1 MAQSWPNFRY
11 DPHVAAR
18 REYGTGGI
26 SWIGAT
32 KVRLRIWVP
41 TADGRRR
48 ETRVVRVPDREH
60 GGRGAAKVELEKFIA
75 EVTERSSKEVTPTVT
90 VAEMLEA
97 YLVHCKRIG
106 RTQST
111 IETYGHAVARLPE
124 TIGALELAKLTP
136 RDLDSFYG
144 HLADRLAGNTVRQT
158 HAILSAALEQAIKW
172 GWINENPAK
181 GATPPGRHKPKR
193 SALPLPDIAKMIAAA
208 SAPRRNGPDGDV
220 VIAMAIA
227 MAALTGARRGE
238 LCGMRWSDIDPTT
251 CSITIERQWV
261 PGKGGQYLAPPKS
274 EEGVRSIV
282 LGQLGLALI
291 ERYRDI
297 MRDML
302 RREPD
307 GWLLSYDAGVTPMRA
322 KALGEAITDLGKRLG
337 LEVTTHSFRRV
348 SATQLVAAGVDVDT
362 AARRLG
368 HTKEVMLASYV
379 LGTDDRSIAAAQSIE
394 KRLVEQGLP
403 LERILGAE
411 SIEIENR

>member
-1 MAQSWPNFRY
+1 MATQLPQGGGQNPAYRPAHRQPGLLSLGGACMAQSWPNFRCH
-11 DPHVAAR
+11 PPVAPR

-26 SWIGAT
+26 SWVGAT

-48 ETRVVRVPDREH
+48 ETKVVRVPDREH

-75 EVTERSSKEVTPTVT
+75 EVAERSSAAVTPTVT

-111 IETYGHAVARLPE
+111 IESYGHAAARLP
-124 TIGALELAKLTP
+124 TTLGAMPLTMLKP
-136 RDLDSFYG
+136 RDLDAFYG
-144 HLADRLAGNTVRQT
+144 DLAERLADNTIRQT
-158 HAILSAALEQAIKW
+158 HAILTAALEQAIKW
-172 GWINENPAK
+172 GWITYNPAK
-181 GATPPGRHKPKR
+181 GATAPGRHKPKR
-193 SALPLPDIAKMIAAA
+193 SALPLPDVAKMIAAA
-208 SAPRRNGPDGDV
+208 SAPRKDGTDGDV

-238 LCGMRWSDIDPTT
+238 LCGMKWSDIDPAT

-274 EEGVRSIV
+274 EDGVRSIV
-282 LGQLGLALI
+282 LGQLGLDLL

-297 MRDML
+297 MRDLL

-307 GWLLSYDAGVTPMRA
+307 GWLLSYD
-322 KALGEAITDLGKRLG
+322 
-337 LEVTTHSFRRV
+337 
-348 SATQLVAAGVDVDT
+348 GVDADT

-379 LGTDDRSIAAAQSIE
+379 LGTDDRSIAAAQTIE
-394 KRLVEQGLP
+394 ERLVAQGLP
-403 LERILGAE
+403 LAKILGAE
-411 SIEIENR
+411 PIEIEER